1 MKTEIWLN
9 NKIRFVEVNGEWVA
23 VSKDVASAL
32 DYADPTKAIR
42 DHVDKRDKIMG
53 VQNGSPSITDEL
65 GRQQFPTLIT
75 EFGIYDLVF
84 SSKKPEAKQFKRW
97 VFSIIKELRQS
108 SGLQGFEIFRML
120 DKEHQKQAMSDLQ
133 HGLKNPVQIN
143 FVKANTVANKAV
155 SNKFGYPKMLKKG
168 EMTPEM
174 LVEREPILN
183 DTVELMAAKDK
194 YNLDVSV
201 SKAIYEK
208 A

>member
-1 MKTEIWLN
+1 MQ
-9 NKIRFVEVNGEWVA
+9 
-23 VSKDVASAL
+23 
-32 DYADPTKAIR
+32 
-42 DHVDKRDKIMG
+42 
-53 VQNGSPSITDEL
+53 VQGQ
-65 GRQQFPTLIT
+65 GRKSLVLT
-75 EFGIYDLVF
+75 EFGIYKAIF
-84 SSKKPEAKQFKRW
+84 GSHKKDAEEFQEW
-97 VFSIIKELRQS
+97 VFSVIKQLREQ

-120 DKEHQKQAMSDLQ
+120 DKEHQKQAMYDLQ

-208 A
+208 V

>member
-9 NKIRFVEVNGEWVA
+9 NKIRFVEVNGEWLAVA
-23 VSKDVASAL
+23 KDVSDAL
-32 DYADPTKAIR
+32 DYSDTKQMT
-42 DHVDKRDKIMG
+42 KRIPEKYIWTVNLQ
-53 VQNGSPSITDEL
+53 VQGQ
-65 GRQQFPTLIT
+65 GRKSLVLT
-75 EFGIYDLVF
+75 EFGIYKAIF
-84 SSKKPEAKQFKRW
+84 GSHKKDAEEFQEW
-97 VFSIIKELRQS
+97 VFSVIKQLREQ

-208 A
+208 M

>member
-1 MKTEIWLN
+1 MKTELWN
-9 NKIRFVEVNGEWVA
+9 GHSIRFVEINDEWAAVA
-23 VSKDVASAL
+23 KDVSEAL
-32 DYADPTKAIR
+32 DYSDAKQMTKRIPEKYIWTANLQ
-42 DHVDKRDKIMG
+42 
-53 VQNGSPSITDEL
+53 VQGQRRKSL
-65 GRQQFPTLIT
+65 VLT
-75 EFGIYDLVF
+75 EFGIYKAIF
-84 SSKKPEAKQFKRW
+84 GSHKKEAEEFQEW
-97 VFSIIKELRQS
+97 VFSVIKQLREQ

-133 HGLKNPVQIN
+133 RGLKNPVQIN

-194 YNLDVSV
+194 YNLNFSV

-208 A
+208 V

>member
-23 VSKDVASAL
+23 VAKDVSDAL
-32 DYADPTKAIR
+32 DYSDTKQMT
-42 DHVDKRDKIMG
+42 KRIPEKYIWTVNLQ
-53 VQNGSPSITDEL
+53 VQGQ
-65 GRQQFPTLIT
+65 GRKSLVLT
-75 EFGIYDLVF
+75 EFGIYKAIF
-84 SSKKPEAKQFKRW
+84 GSHKKDAEEFQEW
-97 VFSIIKELRQS
+97 VFSVIKQLREQ

-120 DKEHQKQAMSDLQ
+120 DKEHQKQAMYDLQ

-208 A
+208 M